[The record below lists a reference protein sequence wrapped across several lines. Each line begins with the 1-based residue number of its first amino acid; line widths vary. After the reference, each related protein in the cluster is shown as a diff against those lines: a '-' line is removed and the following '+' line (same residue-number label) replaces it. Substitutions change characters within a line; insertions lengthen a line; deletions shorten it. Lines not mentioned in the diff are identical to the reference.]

1 MSHKNLTKLFL
12 LWLCAI
18 PLLVR
23 GQQADSLCLRLQG
36 TLLDYATH
44 QPLNAARLLAKT
56 ATGRQRVGM
65 SSDSGTFS
73 VSLPCGTTA
82 LSIERTGYRSQTI
95 SIRLSANQRNKS
107 VTVMI
112 PFIPVD
118 RQNQDTPY
126 LQTEQTSYVQSDG
139 TVSDSNA
146 VQHNTFLV
154 TDAILGKPLSSS
166 VCFFYTKTG
175 EKRCLG
181 TNALG
186 KLERDFDQKDIIALE
201 VRATGYQPYDGNLIV
216 EQLNGQSLQHEIR
229 LQRELTLFSVN
240 APNATYCELRTPIKI
255 IPLLAVSGFVNQY
268 VSYDAAPGSY
278 ELMVR
283 YGDKVTRR
291 PVRLATGLN
300 TITINQP
307 AQNIA
312 PASVVVAPLEAV
324 TAGPALVLP
333 DSIPMI
339 YFEQGSY
346 QLRSDSQA
354 VLKQIAQYMKTHKS
368 DTLQIIGHTDN
379 VGDPKVNRTL
389 SLYRAMATAR
399 FLTNL
404 GITDNR
410 LTKDG
415 IGSRQPIASNDT
427 ETNRALNR
435 RVSLKLITAQ

>member
-1 MSHKNLTKLFL
+1 MAKLFV

-18 PLLVR
+18 PLLVQ
-23 GQQADSLCLRLQG
+23 GQQADSSCLHIQG

-44 QPLNAARLLAKT
+44 QPLRAARLLARTSK
-56 ATGRQRVGM
+56 GRQRVSM
-65 SSDSGTFS
+65 SGDSGTFS
-73 VSLPCGTTA
+73 AVLPCGTTA
-82 LSIERTGYRSQTI
+82 LSIECTGYRSQ
-95 SIRLSANQRNKS
+95 SVQIRFSANQRNQPI
-107 VTVMI
+107 TVMI

-126 LQTEQTSYVQSDG
+126 LQTEQTSYVQSDSI
-139 TVSDSNA
+139 VSDSKA

-166 VCFFYTKTG
+166 VCFFHTKTG

-201 VRATGYQPYDGNLIV
+201 VRSTGYQPYDGNLII

-240 APNATYCELRTPIKI
+240 APNATYCELRAPTKT
-255 IPLLAVSGFVNQY
+255 IPLLALSGFANQY
-268 VSYDAAPGSY
+268 VSYEAVPGSY
-278 ELMVR
+278 ELLVR
-283 YGDKVTRR
+283 YGDKVIRR

-300 TITINQP
+300 AITLNQP
-307 AQNIA
+307 AQNTA
-312 PASVVVAPLEAV
+312 PARVAVAPLQAI

-354 VLKQIAQYMKTHKS
+354 VLKQVAQYMKAHTS
-368 DTLQIIGHTDN
+368 DTLRITGHTDN

-389 SLYRAMATAR
+389 SLYRALATAR
-399 FLTNL
+399 FLTNQ
-404 GITDNR
+404 GITDSQ

-415 IGSRQPIASNDT
+415 IGSRQPIAPNDT

>member
-1 MSHKNLTKLFL
+1 
-12 LWLCAI
+12 
-18 PLLVR
+18 
-23 GQQADSLCLRLQG
+23 
-36 TLLDYATH
+36 
-44 QPLNAARLLAKT
+44 
-56 ATGRQRVGM
+56 
-65 SSDSGTFS
+65 
-73 VSLPCGTTA
+73 
-82 LSIERTGYRSQTI
+82 
-95 SIRLSANQRNKS
+95 
-107 VTVMI
+107 MI
-112 PFIPVD
+112 PFIPVEK
-118 RQNQDTPY
+118 QNQDTPY
-126 LQTEQTSYVQSDG
+126 LQTEQTSYVQSDSI
-139 TVSDSNA
+139 VSDSNA

-154 TDAILGKPLSSS
+154 TDAILRKPLSAS

-181 TNALG
+181 TNVLG
-186 KLERDFDQKDIIALE
+186 KLERDFVQKDIIALE

-240 APNATYCELRTPIKI
+240 APNATYCELRAPKKTV
-255 IPLLAVSGFVNQY
+255 PLLAVLGYAHQY
-268 VSYDAAPGSY
+268 VGYDLVPGSY
-278 ELMVR
+278 ELLVR

-291 PVRLATGLN
+291 PVRLDTGLN
-300 TITINQP
+300 AITVNQP
-307 AQNIA
+307 VEKPA
-312 PASVVVAPLEAV
+312 PAPVNAATHTLDAV
-324 TAGPALVLP
+324 TVGPALVLP

-354 VLKQIAQYMKTHKS
+354 VLKQVAQYMKAHKS
-368 DTLQIIGHTDN
+368 DTLQITGHTDN

-389 SLYRAMATAR
+389 SLYRALATAR
-399 FLTNL
+399 FLTDL
-404 GITDNR
+404 GVTGNQ